1 MARDRRTEYLR
12 KWFSKAE
19 REEDRFDRFI
29 YGWLA
34 LTIAAQRYCTES
46 GSDSTETDRERVIS
60 YLKHHA
66 TSVDAA
72 IQKNRVQMVSLANR
86 TGTRGGVVVD
96 GWRIEEHCVRFR
108 NKIQGGATCS
118 TEQFAEAVGEILNK
132 VRNNLFHGSKVYDDA
147 EDRELLGLVTP
158 LLLTILDSSER
169 LTDKAQLR
177 KAEPQL

>member
-1 MARDRRTEYLR
+1 
-12 KWFSKAE
+12 
-19 REEDRFDRFI
+19 
-29 YGWLA
+29 LA